1 MRVSYSLQDDDHTSY
16 RDIPHTYRLGQT
28 SAALLIYQLL
38 PHLITS
44 TASQL
49 CTECFLCW
57 NALFPLLQLESPL
70 PFFKSQPMQLFSE
83 ASSANLNLDAIPRAP
98 SSPVYQVNRVGQ
110 DQGDCLL
117 VWAERRLKDNS
128 ATETG
133 LWRTLLV
140 AAARLLPTPE
150 PQGELCPQPAPPE
163 ELSHYVIAGLWPRS
177 TNEDQ
182 WTIFNISKRP
192 KESMYLPMESMCR
205 TVLWTFLEL
214 MPTPCGNKREFML
227 TRKSDWQ
234 VYMDWLILIG
244 KRSCLNV

>member
-1 MRVSYSLQDDDHTSY
+1 MLLSCGKKDKMRVSYSLQDDDHTSY
-16 RDIPHTYRLGQT
+16 RDIPHTYPLGQT

-49 CTECFLCW
+49 CTEYFLCW

-128 ATETG
+128 ATG
-133 LWRTLLV
+133 NRAV
-140 AAARLLPTPE
+140 KNSASGSCKAASYTWTPGRALPRN
-150 PQGELCPQPAPPE
+150 Q
-163 ELSHYVIAGLWPRS
+163 HHPRNS
-177 TNEDQ
+177 
-182 WTIFNISKRP
+182 
-192 KESMYLPMESMCR
+192 
-205 TVLWTFLEL
+205 
-214 MPTPCGNKREFML
+214 
-227 TRKSDWQ
+227 
-234 VYMDWLILIG
+234 LIM
-244 KRSCLNV
+244 